1 VKFSCST
8 RASLRWGAYGASVS
22 TDAADIGAAGGGGEA
37 AGMSNGEFEMCDAG
51 AKFFTPQQSFPLK
64 NCRPVPINT
73 LYVVTG
79 PPAKAGESEH
89 KLKWA

>member
-1 VKFSCST
+1 
-8 RASLRWGAYGASVS
+8 
-22 TDAADIGAAGGGGEA
+22 
-37 AGMSNGEFEMCDAG
+37 MSNGEFEMCDAG